1 MFVQISRV
9 MPSLEEGWNNILCN
23 HRIEDIKD
31 LYKIL
36 QVIVTYLHIWKQQSL
51 LIFCRTYFLI
61 PFSAIL
67 PFLFIL
73 LLNIRIIW
81 DLKHVKVSTS
91 LKKTSIHKHIG
102 KAILMCYNLVSAVK
116 AQRFGSNK
124 KLKKEINLFMVL
136 LRCLKNTYIYKIF

>member
-1 MFVQISRV
+1 MHLKEELNRSCCCSHALQGLVERLSRPNKDYMFVQISRV
-9 MPSLEEGWNNILCN
+9 VPSLEEGWNNILCD

-91 LKKTSIHKHIG
+91 LKKTAKINTAIHKHVDT
-102 KAILMCYNLVSAVK
+102 A
-116 AQRFGSNK
+116 F
-124 KLKKEINLFMVL
+124 
-136 LRCLKNTYIYKIF
+136 